1 MINFDTNDINALD
14 FDKMDGL
21 IPTVIQDQVTKD
33 VLMLGFMNRDAL
45 DQTIQTGKV
54 TFYSRTK
61 KRLWTK
67 GEQSG
72 HFLNVRDMYL
82 DCDKDT
88 LLILAKP
95 MGPVCHKGTKTCFE
109 QAETFDLFHLEGIIQ
124 KRRTEVQQISYVHT
138 LTSKGI
144 AKVAQKVGEESVE
157 MVIEAMKNENAESF
171 IDESADL
178 LFHYLILL
186 QMKGFTL
193 QDVVDRL
200 ATRHKKKPTQD
211 G

>member
-1 MINFDTNDINALD
+1 MINFDTNDIDALD

-21 IPTVIQDQVTKD
+21 IPTVIQDQITKD
-33 VLMLGFMNRDAL
+33 VLMLGFMNREAL

-109 QAETFDLFHLEGIIQ
+109 QTESFDLVHLEGIIHQ
-124 KRRTEVQQISYVHT
+124 RRTEVQQISYVHT
-138 LTSKGI
+138 LTNKGI

-157 MVIEAMKNENAESF
+157 MVIEAMKNGNDESF

-178 LFHYLILL
+178 LFHYLVLL

-200 ATRHKKKPTQD
+200 ATRHKKKPTHD